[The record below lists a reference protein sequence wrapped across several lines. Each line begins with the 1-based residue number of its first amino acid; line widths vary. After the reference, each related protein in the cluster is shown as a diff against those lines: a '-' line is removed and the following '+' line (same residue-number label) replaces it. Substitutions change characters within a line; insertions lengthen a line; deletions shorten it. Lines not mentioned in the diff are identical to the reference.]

1 MNNSVVLPLIIP
13 LLTAILLVFL
23 PHRVRAQ
30 RMIAL
35 LGVLGNLVAAL
46 ALIGQIDRN
55 GIQTLHLGG
64 WAPPYGIVF
73 VADMLS
79 GLLVLTTSVISLFC
93 LWFMFRSVEKQR
105 EKMYIY
111 PLFQFLLVGV
121 YGSFLTGDLFNLF
134 VCFEV
139 MLIAS
144 YAMMVLGGSK
154 RQLRETLKYMMAN
167 ILSSALFVA
176 AMAYLYGAVGTLNMA
191 HLSQRVAEL
200 GQGGMLDVIAV
211 LLLLVF
217 SLKAGLFLFFWLPGS
232 YSAPPAAVRALFG
245 GLLTKVGLYAMIRV
259 FSLIFYHDSQVTH
272 TWIAAMSAATMI
284 LGSIGASAYRDV
296 PRIINYNVIIGVG
309 FVGFGL
315 SLGAVHAWDG
325 IIFYLLHDMLAK
337 TLLFVLA
344 GMLIAAAGTE
354 RLQDM
359 GGLIKRYPLLGW
371 LIFGTMLALVGI
383 PPLSGFPGKLLLLRS
398 GIEAESY
405 WLFGIGLASSFFVL
419 YSLLRI
425 FRMAFWGAEKDTKVD
440 KGMGEEGRAQ
450 RAITG
455 MAPATLGMFALLI
468 AMGLAGERVYGL
480 VRQAS
485 EVLGNAALYID
496 AVMKG

>member
-1 MNNSVVLPLIIP
+1 MNNSVVLPLLIP
-13 LLTAILLVFL
+13 LLTAIILVFL
-23 PHRVRAQ
+23 SNRLAAQ
-30 RMIAL
+30 RTI
-35 LGVLGNLVAAL
+35 
-46 ALIGQIDRN
+46 ALIGVLINLAAAVLLLVQIDRN

-79 GLLVLTTSVISLFC
+79 GLLVLTTSIVSLFC
-93 LWFMFRSVEKQR
+93 LWFMFRTIDEQR
-105 EKMYIY
+105 ERMYVY

-144 YAMMVLGGSK
+144 YAMMVLGGTK

-176 AMAYLYGAVGTLNMA
+176 AMAYLYGMVGTLNMA
-191 HLSQRVAEL
+191 HLSQRVAEI
-200 GQGGMLDVIAV
+200 GQTGMLDVIAV

-245 GLLTKVGLYAMIRV
+245 GLLTKVGLYAIIRM
-259 FSLIFYHDSQVTH
+259 FSLVFYHDSQVTH
-272 TWIAAMSAATMI
+272 AWIAGMAAATMI

-309 FVGFGL
+309 FVAFGL
-315 SLGAVHAWDG
+315 SLGASHAWDG
-325 IIFYLLHDMLAK
+325 IVFYLLHDMLAK

-344 GMLIAAAGTE
+344 GWLIAASGTE
-354 RLQDM
+354 RLQEM
-359 GGLIKRYPLLGW
+359 GALIKRHPLLGW
-371 LIFGTMLALVGI
+371 LFFGTMLALVGI

-398 GIEAESY
+398 GVEAEAY

-425 FRMAFWGAEKDTKVD
+425 FRMAFWGTEKDA
-440 KGMGEEGRAQ
+440 GAAQGEAGTTRRAV
-450 RAITG
+450 TG
-455 MAPATLGMFALLI
+455 MSAAALGMFGLLA
-468 AMGLAGERVYGL
+468 AMGLGGEWVYGW

-485 EVLGNAALYID
+485 EVLGNAAVYID